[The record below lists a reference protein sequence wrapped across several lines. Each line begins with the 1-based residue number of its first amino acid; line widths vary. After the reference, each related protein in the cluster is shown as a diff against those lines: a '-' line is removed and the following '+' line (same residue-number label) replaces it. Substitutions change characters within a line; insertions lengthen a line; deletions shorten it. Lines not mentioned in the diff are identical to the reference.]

1 MNAMQIDAMFE
12 AGSLQFFSFGM
23 SEAESLQF
31 LSFGCFLL
39 VVVLS
44 NEGWSEDGDLF
55 VLLEVLAIKLSYN
68 FLVDQS
74 LLLIVIVVVHEL
86 MWLRDFS

>member
-1 MNAMQIDAMFE
+1 MQIDAMFE
-12 AGSLQFFSFGM
+12 AGSLQFFSFGN

-39 VVVLS
+39 VVLS

>member
-44 NEGWSEDGDLF
+44 NEG
-55 VLLEVLAIKLSYN
+55 
-68 FLVDQS
+68 
-74 LLLIVIVVVHEL
+74 
-86 MWLRDFS
+86 

>member
-1 MNAMQIDAMFE
+1 MQIDAMFE

-23 SEAESLQF
+23 FEAESLQF

-44 NEGWSEDGDLF
+44 NEG
-55 VLLEVLAIKLSYN
+55 
-68 FLVDQS
+68 
-74 LLLIVIVVVHEL
+74 
-86 MWLRDFS
+86 